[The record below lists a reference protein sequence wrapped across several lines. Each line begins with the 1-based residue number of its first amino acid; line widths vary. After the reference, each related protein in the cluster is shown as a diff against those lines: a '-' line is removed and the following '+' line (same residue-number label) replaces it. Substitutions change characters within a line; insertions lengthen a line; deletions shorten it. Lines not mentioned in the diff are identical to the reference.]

1 MYRRFSG
8 FSGIGGAGWGV
19 GGARNK
25 TTPVGP
31 VTWTPKYHMIWGDLG
46 WGGGWPVLG
55 RLLK

>member
-46 WGGGWPVLG
+46 
-55 RLLK
+55 